1 MIITMSLCI
10 YLLWLEIMSCHESS
24 NVPFF
29 LAPFFQMTGCA
40 ESYNMSVYP
49 TFNGTYSHV
58 NEQRNSELKK
68 LKSQLSYMFSGKF
81 MEQLTLPV
89 G

>member
-10 YLLWLEIMSCHESS
+10 YLLWLEIMSCYESLS
-24 NVPFF
+24 VPFF
-29 LAPFFQMTGCA
+29 LVPFFQMTGCV
-40 ESYNMSVYP
+40 EIYP

-58 NEQRNSELKK
+58 NEERNSELKK
-68 LKSQLSYMFSGKF
+68 LKSQLSYMFLGKF
-81 MEQLTLPV
+81 MKQLTLPV